1 MSDWIGLTF
10 IVLLIV
16 AGLVAIKVLANPRSR
31 TSDEFERNASE
42 NTTMVGALM
51 NALHDVTDPGAE
63 RAKEVRMQMKDG
75 TYRKKKR
82 EGKAGGDAEA
92 GPGYEETDNEQPT
105 TDDQLNI

>member
-1 MSDWIGLTF
+1 MGDWFGLVF

-16 AGLVAIKVLANPRSR
+16 AGLVAIKVLANPRPR

-75 TYRKKKR
+75 RYRKKKR
-82 EGKAGGDAEA
+82 EGKAGGDAQ
-92 GPGYEETDNEQPT
+92 PGHSGGETDNEQPT
-105 TDDQLNI
+105 TDDQQNI